1 MTNAYAMKVEGSV
14 AELSENDLLDAGI
27 DAAPIDFDRPVRAGE
42 TVFDMDYG
50 SDAAADRKFSG
61 IGTGTD
67 MTLVQ
72 IYKTDTGQPVVMPR
86 DWAIARLKKVW
97 NKGHPLAGKKVFS
110 PKQLKVPGVATIPC
124 PSTRLPGC
132 RKMLFN
138 GQQAYEHFKMKHKA
152 EWEQTEAQRQRD
164 MQERGIRAQELQTEA
179 MTKIL
184 AQIAAGPNPVP
195 DFDVDTLSRSQL
207 IKLAI
212 DNHTVPNPVGTS
224 SDVLRDAIRA
234 QMKEGPDDDA
244 AA

>member
-1 MTNAYAMKVEGSV
+1 MTQAYAMKVEGSV

-27 DAAPIDFDRPVRAGE
+27 DASPIDFDRPVKAGE

-50 SDAAADRKFSG
+50 SDAAVDRKFSG

-86 DWAIARLKKVW
+86 DWAIARLKKTW

-110 PKQLKVPGVATIPC
+110 PKQLKVPAVATIPC
-124 PSTRLPGC
+124 PSTRAPGC

-138 GQQAYEHFKMKHKA
+138 GQQAFEHFKMKHKA
-152 EWEQTEAQRQRD
+152 EWEQTEAQRTRD

-179 MTKIL
+179 MTKML
-184 AQIAAGPNPVP
+184 AQMAAGPNPTP
-195 DFDVDTLSRSQL
+195 EFNVDSLNRSQL
-207 IKLAI
+207 VKLAI
-212 DNHTVPNPVGTS
+212 DNNLVSNPVATS
-224 SDVLRDAIRA
+224 SDLLREAIRA
-234 QMKEGPDDDA
+234 AMAEGDPDA